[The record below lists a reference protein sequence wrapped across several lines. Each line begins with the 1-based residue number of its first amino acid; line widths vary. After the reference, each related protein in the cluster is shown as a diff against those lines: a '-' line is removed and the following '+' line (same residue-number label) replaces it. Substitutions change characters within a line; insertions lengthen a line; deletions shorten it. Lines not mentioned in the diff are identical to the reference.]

1 MPIKISSCQYFI
13 IPAGWRNWL
22 FLRIT
27 STDNYSGY
35 SEFTESNGS
44 EKALISAIEE
54 IDKLL
59 TGKSFESVSEVVR
72 ALRKKYRQA
81 LPGTLF
87 KAISAYENALWDL
100 QSKSLNTPISH
111 FFPEF
116 KSRNELNSYK
126 CYWSH
131 CPTTRIRASHHVGKK
146 KITNYDDLSEVGRE
160 VSENGFIAF
169 KTNLVQISPTPK
181 VLMPGFNKEFKL
193 SVESIPDAYSIE
205 LRKVLDAI
213 TKKNEIQI
221 IIDFNFNA
229 NLEHFRIIQSKL
241 KGLNIRWL
249 EIDFDEIGTYE
260 KILDIKEFPICTGEN
275 TLGIFN
281 YESILN
287 DQRVDI
293 ISIDVLWN
301 GLEESL
307 KIADRAIKLG
317 KKIAV
322 HNYYSSLATSI
333 ALVFISMLPEE
344 SIELLEF
351 DFDDVSWRDDI
362 STNPPLLQKGSITY
376 KAVIGWGNDFAESK
390 FGGKFTHLPI

>member
-1 MPIKISSCQYFI
+1 MPIKISTCQYYV

-22 FLRIT
+22 FLKIT
-27 STDNYSGY
+27 STDDYSGY

-44 EKALISAIEE
+44 EKTLISAVEE
-54 IDKLL
+54 IGKLL
-59 TGKSFESVSEVVR
+59 TGRSFESVNEVVW
-72 ALRKKYRQA
+72 ALRKKYRQS

-87 KAISAYENALWDL
+87 KAISAFENALWDL
-100 QSKSLNTPISH
+100 QSKSLNVPISN
-111 FFPEF
+111 FFPGF
-116 KSRNELNSYK
+116 KSRKELNSYK

-131 CPTTRIRASHHVGKK
+131 CPTTRIRASEHVGKT
-146 KITNYDDLSEVGRE
+146 KIKNYDDLSNLGLEI
-160 VSENGFIAF
+160 SKYGFTAF
-169 KTNLVQISPTPK
+169 KTNLVQISPNPK
-181 VLMPGFNKEFKL
+181 VLMPGFNKEFQL
-193 SVESIPDAYSIE
+193 SEDKISNEYPLE
-205 LRKVLDAI
+205 LHKILNAI
-213 TKKNEIQI
+213 TQKNEIQT
-221 IIDFNFNA
+221 IIDFNFNV
-229 NLEHFRIIQSKL
+229 NYDDFRNIQSEL

-249 EIDFDEIGTYE
+249 EIDFDDIETYE
-260 KILDIKEFPICTGEN
+260 KILDIKEYPVCTGEN
-275 TLGIFN
+275 ILGIFN

-344 SIELLEF
+344 SIELLEN
-351 DFDDVSWRDDI
+351 DFDDVSWKDDI
-362 STNPPLLQKGSITY
+362 STHPPLIKNGSVTY
-376 KAVIGWGNDFAESK
+376 EVTIGWGNEFRENKFAIK
-390 FGGKFTHLPI
+390 